1 METSLVPAAQYLRM
15 STDHQQYS
23 LQNQA
28 DRDRAR
34 GRIEAPKAERKR
46 ATVVGL
52 LDDRNTAIES
62 LVVFRRISR
71 MRLRPEKG
79 LGPGV
84 ALGRISELL
93 IALEQVRKVG
103 TEPAA

>member
-1 METSLVPAAQYLRM
+1 
-15 STDHQQYS
+15 
-23 LQNQA
+23 
-28 DRDRAR
+28 
-34 GRIEAPKAERKR
+34 
-46 ATVVGL
+46 
-52 LDDRNTAIES
+52 
-62 LVVFRRISR
+62 